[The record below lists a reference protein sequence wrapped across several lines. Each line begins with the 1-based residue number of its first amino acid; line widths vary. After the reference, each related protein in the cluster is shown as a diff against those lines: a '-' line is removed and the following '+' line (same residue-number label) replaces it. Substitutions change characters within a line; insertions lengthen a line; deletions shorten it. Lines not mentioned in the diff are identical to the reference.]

1 MKYGIL
7 KYGFAILFSVVS
19 LVASAQSST
28 VESTKVKSE
37 VNTKKEKKQKEP
49 VKVSTEFGLA
59 VGGLYNFME
68 IVPVSENFTQKIT
81 GVLGDKVPGNIGA
94 VAALQ
99 FRINIGKTFGIQP
112 EIMYSYS
119 TLKFSG
125 PEHNGIKVKC
135 SLVQM
140 PLLLSFRA
148 AMFRF
153 NFGPV
158 FTLTDNPTYQLAT
171 SEVERVNL
179 FIGPLNPKVTYAA
192 GISVRLGQRALID
205 VRWASQFKKYMNAE
219 DIKNPNEFL
228 WTQDPLKQTEH
239 IKFGVNNSSIQ
250 VRLGLVF

>member
-28 VESTKVKSE
+28 VENTKVKSE
-37 VNTKKEKKQKEP
+37 VETKKEKKKEP

-81 GVLGDKVPGNIGA
+81 GVLGEKVPGNIGA

-158 FTLTDNPTYQLAT
+158 FTLTDNPTYQ
-171 SEVERVNL
+171 RVDKSDNNNIKTMPL
-179 FIGPLNPKVTYAA
+179 GKLNPTVTYAA
-192 GISVRLGQRALID
+192 GIGVKLGRRALID
-205 VRWASQFKKYMNAE
+205 VRWASQFK
-219 DIKNPNEFL
+219 DIQSRNEFFWSL
-228 WTQDPLKQTEH
+228 DKSEQPNAVEFYTR
-239 IKFGVNNSSIQ
+239 NSSVQ

>member
-28 VESTKVKSE
+28 VENTKVKSE
-37 VNTKKEKKQKEP
+37 VETKKEKKQKEP

-81 GVLGDKVPGNIGA
+81 GVLGEKVPGNIGA

-158 FTLTDNPTYQLAT
+158 FTLTDNPTYQ
-171 SEVERVNL
+171 RVDKSDNNIKTMPL
-179 FIGPLNPKVTYAA
+179 GKLNPTVTYAA
-192 GISVRLGQRALID
+192 GIGVKLGRRALID
-205 VRWASQFKKYMNAE
+205 VRWASQFK
-219 DIKNPNEFL
+219 DIQSRNEFFWSL
-228 WTQDPLKQTEH
+228 DKSEQPNAVEFYTR
-239 IKFGVNNSSIQ
+239 NSSVQ

>member
-28 VESTKVKSE
+28 VENTKVKSE
-37 VNTKKEKKQKEP
+37 VETKKEKKQKEP

-81 GVLGDKVPGNIGA
+81 GVLGEKVPGNIGA

-140 PLLLSFRA
+140 PLLVSFRA

-158 FTLTDNPTYQLAT
+158 FTLTDNPTYQ
-171 SEVERVNL
+171 RVDKSDNNNIKTMPL
-179 FIGPLNPKVTYAA
+179 GKLNPTVTYAA
-192 GISVRLGQRALID
+192 GIGVKLGRRALID
-205 VRWASQFKKYMNAE
+205 VRWASQFK
-219 DIKNPNEFL
+219 DIQSRNEFFWSL
-228 WTQDPLKQTEH
+228 DKSEQPNAVEFYTR
-239 IKFGVNNSSIQ
+239 NSSVQ

>member
-37 VNTKKEKKQKEP
+37 VETKKEKKKEP

-81 GVLGDKVPGNIGA
+81 GVLGEKVPGNIGA

-125 PEHNGIKVKC
+125 PEHNGINVKC

-158 FTLTDNPTYQLAT
+158 FTLTDNPKYQLNI
-171 SEVERVNL
+171 SEESHDDL
-179 FIGPLNPKVTYAA
+179 FIGPLNPKITYAA

-205 VRWASQFKKYMNAE
+205 VRWASQFK
-219 DIKNPNEFL
+219 DIQSRNEFFWSL
-228 WTQDPLKQTEH
+228 DKNEQPNAVEFYTR
-239 IKFGVNNSSIQ
+239 NSSVQ

>member
-28 VESTKVKSE
+28 VENTKVKSE
-37 VNTKKEKKQKEP
+37 VKTKKEKKQKEP

-59 VGGLYNFME
+59 AGGLYNFME

-81 GVLGDKVPGNIGA
+81 GVLGEKVPGNIGA

-140 PLLLSFRA
+140 PLLVSFRA

-158 FTLTDNPTYQLAT
+158 FTLTDNPTYQ
-171 SEVERVNL
+171 RVDKSDNNIKTMPL
-179 FIGPLNPKVTYAA
+179 GKLNPTVTYAA
-192 GISVRLGQRALID
+192 GIGVKLGQRALID
-205 VRWASQFKKYMNAE
+205 VRWASQFK
-219 DIKNPNEFL
+219 DIQSRNEFFWSL
-228 WTQDPLKQTEH
+228 DKNEQPNAVEFYTR
-239 IKFGVNNSSIQ
+239 NSSVQ